1 MENCVDIEKFEDT
14 RRGKSKK
21 DRKYNGHNAM
31 DKETNNEQQNTT
43 QKTTFSIQSCRSCYA
58 TQKAIDFAT
67 RTPQTN
73 GGESSHVNILS
84 ALKFF

>member
-21 DRKYNGHNAM
+21 DRQYNGHYAT

-58 TQKAIDFAT
+58 THTCVAYAYLCSVAGTTTLD
-67 RTPQTN
+67 R
-73 GGESSHVNILS
+73 E
-84 ALKFF
+84 